1 MFMETNQHQP
11 AQQSPSG
18 FQQFMRSHTARF
30 IIVGIISL
38 VLLVPLSQLG
48 SLIEERKDRQNDVVD
63 QLKTEW
69 GGPVAY
75 YGIVMKVPVT
85 ETVRWETAGKNQTK
99 IQHAER
105 NKHIAYIY
113 PEWSSEDLN
122 TVVTEKYRGIL
133 STPTFTAD
141 IKGKARFNLKDFL
154 KNNPDREI
162 DWSHTQVGFM
172 TDAETNFKRIDAIR
186 FLGKSMPVNEQQRLG
201 RDNMIINVT
210 APFSL
215 NPVAN
220 TLVEVQVNTAIN
232 GSQSVHYQSLANEST
247 MKLASNWNDPAFDGT
262 WLPQGDAL
270 HISEKGF
277 TGTWN
282 SMKIGSGKTELHLDG
297 INWFSKNYS
306 DIRFIKMV
314 DHYQLNERTIKYG
327 LLVFIL
333 TFAVFFLIQIIG
345 KVTVHPLHYFMIGL
359 ALLLFYSLL
368 LSFSEQVGFITAY
381 IIASVTIV
389 LIIVWYARSIL
400 KSLKF
405 AFMSGISLLLLYAFL
420 LVIVNLEIYALIVG
434 SIGLLVVLAAIMS
447 FTRKINF
454 ETT

>member
-1 MFMETNQHQP
+1 METTQHQP
-11 AQQSPSG
+11 EQQLPNG
-18 FQQFMRSHTARF
+18 FSKFMRSHTARF

-38 VLLVPLSQLG
+38 LLLVPLSQLG
-48 SLIEERKDRQNDVVD
+48 FLIEERQERQNDVVD

-85 ETVRWETAGKNQTK
+85 EIVHWEEAGKNHVKVPHTEHN
-99 IQHAER
+99 QHV
-105 NKHIAYIY
+105 AYIY

-122 TVVTEKYRGIL
+122 TVVTEKYRGIF

-141 IKGKARFNLKDFL
+141 IKGKARFNLADFL
-154 KNNPDREI
+154 KNNPDRVI
-162 DWSHTQVGFM
+162 DWKHTQVGFI
-172 TDAETNFKRIDAIR
+172 TDSETNFKRIDAIR
-186 FLGKSMPVNEQQRLG
+186 FLGKSLPVNEQKRIGTDDLTI
-201 RDNMIINVT
+201 NMT

-215 NPVAN
+215 DPIAN
-220 TLVEVQVNTAIN
+220 TLIEAQINTAIN

-247 MKLASNWNDPAFDGT
+247 MKLASNWNDPAFEGT
-262 WLPQGDAL
+262 WLPQGDAV
-270 HISEKGF
+270 HISDKGF

-282 SMKIGSGKTELHLDG
+282 SMKIGTGKSELHLDG
-297 INWFSKNYS
+297 ISRFAKNYS
-306 DIRFIKMV
+306 DIRFLKMV

-327 LLVFIL
+327 LLVLVL
-333 TFAVFFLIQIIG
+333 TFAVFFLIQIVG

-368 LSFSEQVGFITAY
+368 LSFSEHVGFIPAY
-381 IIASVTIV
+381 IIAAGTIV
-389 LIIVWYARSIL
+389 VLIVWYAKSIL

-405 AFMSGISLLLLYAFL
+405 AFMSGTSLLLLYAFL

-434 SIGLLVVLAAIMS
+434 SIGLLFVLAAIMS
-447 FTRKINF
+447 VTRKINF
-454 ETT
+454 ETN

>member
-1 MFMETNQHQP
+1 METAQHQP
-11 AQQSPSG
+11 TPQQQNG

-30 IIVGIISL
+30 IIVGFISL
-38 VLLVPLSQLG
+38 VLLIPLAQLWG
-48 SLIEERKDRQNDVVD
+48 LIEERKDRQNDVVD

-69 GGPVAY
+69 GGPVSY

-85 ETVRWETAGKNQTK
+85 EIVHWEETDKNKVK
-99 IQHAER
+99 IPHTEH
-105 NKHIAYIY
+105 NKHTAYIY

-122 TVVTEKYRGIL
+122 TVVTEKYRGIF

-154 KNNPDREI
+154 KKNPNREI
-162 DWSHTQVGFM
+162 DWNHTQVGFI
-172 TDAETNFKRIDAIR
+172 TDSETNFKRIDAIH
-186 FLGKSMPVNEQQRLG
+186 FLGKSLPVNEQRRIGTDDLTI
-201 RDNMIINVT
+201 NMTV
-210 APFSL
+210 PFAL
-215 NPVAN
+215 DPVAN
-220 TLVEVQVNTAIN
+220 TVIEAQINTEIN
-232 GSQSVHYQSLANEST
+232 GSQSIHYQSLANEST
-247 MKLASNWNDPAFDGT
+247 MKLASNWNDPAFEGT
-262 WLPQGDAL
+262 WLPQSDAL
-270 HISEKGF
+270 HITEKGF
-277 TGTWN
+277 NGTWN
-282 SMKIGSGKTELHLDG
+282 SMKIGSGKSELHLDG
-297 INWFSKNYS
+297 ITWFSKNYS

-327 LLVFIL
+327 LLVLVL

-345 KVTVHPLHYFMIGL
+345 KVNVHPLHYFMIGL

-368 LSFSEQVGFITAY
+368 LAFSEQVGFIPAY
-381 IIASVTIV
+381 IIAASVIV
-389 LIIVWYARSIL
+389 LLIVWYARAVL

-405 AFMSGISLLLLYAFL
+405 AFMSGTSLLLLYAFL

-454 ETT
+454 ETV

>member
-1 MFMETNQHQP
+1 METAQHQP
-11 AQQSPSG
+11 TQQPPSG
-18 FQQFMRSHTARF
+18 FQQFMSSHTARF
-30 IIVGIISL
+30 IIVGFISL
-38 VLLVPLSQLG
+38 VLLIPLTQLWG
-48 SLIEERKDRQNDVVD
+48 LIEERKDRQNDVVD

-85 ETVRWETAGKNQTK
+85 EIVRWEETDKSKVK
-99 IQHAER
+99 IPHTEHKQHT
-105 NKHIAYIY
+105 AYIY
-113 PEWSSEDLN
+113 PEWSSEELN
-122 TVVTEKYRGIL
+122 TVVTEKYRGIF

-154 KNNPDREI
+154 KHNPDREI
-162 DWSHTQVGFM
+162 DWNHTQIGFI
-172 TDAETNFKRIDAIR
+172 TDSETNFKRIDAIQ
-186 FLGKSMPVNEQQRLG
+186 FLGKSLPVSEQRRVG
-201 RDNMIINVT
+201 TDDMTINMT
-210 APFSL
+210 AAFSL
-215 NPVAN
+215 DPIAN
-220 TLVEVQVNTAIN
+220 TVIEAQINTAIN
-232 GSQSVHYQSLANEST
+232 GSQSIHYQSLANEST
-247 MKLASNWNDPAFDGT
+247 MKLASNWNDPAFEGT
-262 WLPQGDAL
+262 WLPQSDAL

-277 TGTWN
+277 NGTWN
-282 SMKIGSGKTELHLDG
+282 SMKIGSGKNELHLDG
-297 INWFSKNYS
+297 ITWFTKNYS

-327 LLVFIL
+327 LLVLIL

-368 LSFSEQVGFITAY
+368 LAFSEQVGFIPAY
-381 IIASVTIV
+381 IIAATTIV
-389 LIIVWYARSIL
+389 LLIVWYAKSVL

-405 AFMSGISLLLLYAFL
+405 AVMSGTSLLLLYAFL